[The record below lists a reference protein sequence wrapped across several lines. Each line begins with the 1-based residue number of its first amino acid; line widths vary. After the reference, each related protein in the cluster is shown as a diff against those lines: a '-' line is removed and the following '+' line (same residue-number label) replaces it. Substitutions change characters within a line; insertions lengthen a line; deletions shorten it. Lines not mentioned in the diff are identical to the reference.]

1 MRTLQASW
9 TCETFSGVTEYGQE
23 LIDNDKAAKMIQEE
37 IDWGVLSAIL
47 ISSGW
52 TAVDAVIT
60 TRSNDP
66 DIVDKWFAENIKGSH
81 RSYNGHWL
89 FENAGDAAW
98 FILRWK

>member
-1 MRTLQASW
+1 MRTLQARW
-9 TCETFSGVTEYGQE
+9 TCETFSGDIEYDQE
-23 LIDNDKAAKMIQEE
+23 LIDSMSKLIQED
-37 IDWGVLSAIL
+37 IDWGILSTIL

-81 RSYNGHWL
+81 RYNNGHWL
-89 FENAGDAAW
+89 FENAADAAW

>member
-1 MRTLQASW
+1 MRTLQARW
-9 TCETFSGVTEYGQE
+9 TCETFSGDIEYDQE
-23 LIDNDKAAKMIQEE
+23 LIDSMSKLIQED
-37 IDWGVLSAIL
+37 IDWGILSTIL

-81 RSYNGHWL
+81 RYNNGHWL

>member
-1 MRTLQASW
+1 MRTLQAIW
-9 TCETFSGVTEYGQE
+9 TCETFSGDIEYDQE
-23 LIDNDKAAKMIQEE
+23 LIDSMSKLIQED
-37 IDWGVLSAIL
+37 IDWGILSTIL

-66 DIVDKWFAENIKGSH
+66 EIIDKWFAENIKGSH
-81 RSYNGHWL
+81 RYNNGHWL
-89 FENAGDAAW
+89 FENAADAAW

>member
-1 MRTLQASW
+1 MMRTLQANW
-9 TCETFSGVTEYGQE
+9 TCETFSGDIEYDQE
-23 LIDNDKAAKMIQEE
+23 LIDKAAKMIQEE

-81 RSYNGHWL
+81 RSYNGHWF